1 MKHQL
6 IRRVVASLLVA
17 AFILPAGA
25 AFATEQGAA
34 LTATGTTTMT
44 INEQQV
50 AAARQ
55 GERIVIAGS
64 NFRFNELVGLWV
76 TLPTGAVRGLDR
88 DNIRADRNGDVVVD
102 LILDGSY
109 PTGLHHVSAR
119 GKTSG
124 RGAIVPLN
132 LLAAV
137 GPARHPGRRC
147 GWCRRTHGSLDPHG
161 VGG

>member
-6 IRRVVASLLVA
+6 IRRVVALLLVA

-50 AAARQ
+50 ASARQ

-64 NFRFNELVGLWV
+64 NFRLMNWGAAGSRCPPGPYTAL
-76 TLPTGAVRGLDR
+76 TGTAS
-88 DNIRADRNGDVVVD
+88 
-102 LILDGSY
+102 GS
-109 PTGLHHVSAR
+109 TAMATWLS
-119 GKTSG
+119 
-124 RGAIVPLN
+124 N
-132 LLAAV
+132 
-137 GPARHPGRRC
+137 
-147 GWCRRTHGSLDPHG
+147 
-161 VGG
+161 